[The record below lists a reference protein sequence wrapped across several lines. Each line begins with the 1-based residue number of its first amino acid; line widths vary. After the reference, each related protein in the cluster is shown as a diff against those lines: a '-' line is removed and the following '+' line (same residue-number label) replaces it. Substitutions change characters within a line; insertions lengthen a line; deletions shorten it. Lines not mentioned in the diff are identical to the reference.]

1 MKLSEGPLGQ
11 ISGSYEFAGTSTNFM
26 EFPNSPGGP
35 LDVRYSMTI
44 VCWMY
49 FDGKDGPLFHY
60 GTSWNSPGVHFWVA
74 EGDLFFRILRR
85 ADHSQT
91 DFLKYPALTKSWK
104 FVGASYNQTSGEV
117 KLWVD
122 GNVHTLNVGA
132 GLELATQD
140 RVRVGAII
148 GDQRYFKGRI
158 TQLQIYKRTLTPEEI
173 QTIRSQVAGKAG
185 LLAYDIR
192 LLESDETQM
201 FIEAKEQP
209 LLSILMF
216 CVISLSMKAGRMI

>member
-1 MKLSEGPLGQ
+1 
-11 ISGSYEFAGTSTNFM
+11 M
-26 EFPNSPGGP
+26 EFPNNPGGP

-60 GTSWNSPGVHFWVA
+60 GTSWNSGGVHFWVA

-85 ADHSQT
+85 ADRSQT

-158 TQLQIYKRTLTPEEI
+158 TQVQIYNRTLTQEEI
-173 QTIRSQVAGKAG
+173 QTIRNQVAGKDG
-185 LLAYDIR
+185 SFAYDIR
-192 LLESDETQM
+192 LLESVYWSERTTT
-201 FIEAKEQP
+201 FINFDVLCD
-209 LLSILMF
+209 LLVDGSRVHEIEITCTGDHYS
-216 CVISLSMKAGRMI
+216 CVWHLGSCEKIKGQGK